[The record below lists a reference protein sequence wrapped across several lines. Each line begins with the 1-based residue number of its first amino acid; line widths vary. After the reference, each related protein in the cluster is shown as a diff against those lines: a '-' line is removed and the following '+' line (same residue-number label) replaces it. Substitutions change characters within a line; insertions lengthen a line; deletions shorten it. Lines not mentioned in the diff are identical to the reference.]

1 MLEENRLS
9 TNQLFSKIYM
19 WLCLGLLI
27 TFGVGYFVQEN
38 VSLLS
43 FIFSNNL
50 YFFIIIAEVILALV
64 LSVRIH
70 KMSSRTAT
78 ILYLIYTALT
88 GLTFSSIFVVFEMKS
103 IMFIFLVTAAI
114 FGVLSYIG
122 ANTKMDLTKVGTY
135 LVIGLIGAI
144 IVSLLNVL
152 IFKSTAVE
160 LGLSVLILI
169 IFLGL
174 TAFDVQKILKISETG
189 IPEDNAAIYG
199 ALELYLDFIN
209 IFIKLLQLFGKGRD

>member
-1 MLEENRLS
+1 MENKVLS
-9 TNQLFSKIYM
+9 KSFLWM
-19 WLCLGLLI
+19 ALGLLL
-27 TFGVGYFVQEN
+27 TFGTGYVVSINEN
-38 VSLLS
+38 MLEN
-43 FIFSNNL
+43 IFSGSGYIVFIVIEFILVIILSARIMKMNPTMAKICFLL
-50 YFFIIIAEVILALV
+50 YAFV
-64 LSVRIH
+64 S
-70 KMSSRTAT
+70 
-78 ILYLIYTALT
+78 

-160 LGLSVLILI
+160 LGLSILILI

>member
-1 MLEENRLS
+1 MENKVLS
-9 TNQLFSKIYM
+9 KSFLWM
-19 WLCLGLLI
+19 ALGLLL
-27 TFGVGYFVQEN
+27 TFGTGYVVSINEN
-38 VSLLS
+38 MLEN
-43 FIFSNNL
+43 IFSGAGYIVFIVIEFILVIILSARIMKMKPTMAKICFLL
-50 YFFIIIAEVILALV
+50 YAFV
-64 LSVRIH
+64 S
-70 KMSSRTAT
+70 
-78 ILYLIYTALT
+78 

-160 LGLSVLILI
+160 LGLSILILI